1 MVLIFP
7 NLPDSYKHL
16 YMYLI
21 KYHYLACF
29 LRLGTGWSVHT
40 EKFTKFNK
48 GDQLS
53 MEEQDHIMNVISKAE
68 YLEQTEQERIG

>member
-1 MVLIFP
+1 MLSFNVGKVTY
-7 NLPDSYKHL
+7 NVH
-16 YMYLI
+16 
-21 KYHYLACF
+21 
-29 LRLGTGWSVHT
+29 GWSVHT

-68 YLEQTEQERIG
+68 YLDQVEQERIG

>member
-1 MVLIFP
+1 MISDQGQDGLFTQRSLPSLIYF
-7 NLPDSYKHL
+7 L
-16 YMYLI
+16 YD
-21 KYHYLACF
+21 F
-29 LRLGTGWSVHT
+29 RLGTGWSVHT

-68 YLEQTEQERIG
+68 YLDQVEQERIG